1 MTTEDTSTALTWD
14 IDDEFPALAL
24 LVDDQALV
32 AAAVHRALLGE
43 NDISLHYCANPL
55 EAITLGE
62 KLKPTVVLLDLVMPQ
77 MDGLALLREF
87 RAHPCLEHTP
97 IIVLSSNEDAQVK
110 SNVFAAGANDYI
122 VKLPDRLEL
131 VARIR
136 YHSRAYGHRLQRDE
150 AFNAL
155 RRSQQQ
161 LIESNT
167 ALISLNEKLEQAT
180 QAKSEFLANMS
191 HEIRTPMNGVI
202 GMTSLLLDTDLSR
215 QQRDYAETVRNCS
228 ESLVSLI
235 NDILDFSKIEAN
247 KLTLEVID
255 FDLQDVVE
263 ETLRLVAEHAHS
275 KKLYLEGILFPD
287 VPVRLRG
294 DPTRLRQ
301 ILTNLLGNAVKFT
314 QQGQVVLRVTQQED
328 RGKQAL
334 LQFEVCDTGIGITAE
349 ARARLFQAFSQAD
362 SSTTRK
368 YGGTGLGLAICKQL
382 VGIMGG
388 EISLESIEGRG
399 STFRF
404 AIPLDKQPGRNDP
417 ATESQAFA
425 GIKALIVEEDTARRQ
440 ILEQQA
446 QAWLVMTRGAGS
458 AGEAMQIL
466 REAGDDPFDLVIL
479 HLHPPTHD
487 DFALAHAIKADPA
500 TAGVRVV
507 MATPMG
513 QPIRRAEATA
523 AGIDAFLTT
532 PIRKSQFAECCAPRM
547 SMEGG
552 AEGRIAEEPPESPIH
567 RPHPAQAAPVRR
579 DTDIRILLAE
589 DSPVNQAVATAQLH
603 KLGYSVSVVDNGT
616 KAVAEAR
623 RIPYDVILMDCQMPE
638 MDGYEAV
645 QQIRRYE
652 SENVRPPAYVIAM
665 TAHAMQGDRQK
676 CLEAGMDDYL
686 SKPVREPDIRE
697 AMARF
702 FSKSR

>member
-1 MTTEDTSTALTWD
+1 MTDETEILTWD
-14 IDDEFPALAL
+14 INDEFPGLAL

-43 NDISLHYCANPL
+43 SDINVHYCANPL
-55 EAITLGE
+55 DALSLAD
-62 KLKPTVVLLDLVMPQ
+62 KLKPTVILLDLVMPQ
-77 MDGLALLREF
+77 MDGITLLRQF
-87 RAHPCLEHTP
+87 RNHANTRHTP
-97 IIVLSSNEDAQVK
+97 IIVLSSNEEAQIKSDA
-110 SNVFAAGANDYI
+110 FAAGANDYM

-131 VARIR
+131 LARIR
-136 YHSRAYGHRLQRDE
+136 YHSRAHGLRLQRDE

-167 ALISLNEKLEQAT
+167 ALISVNEKLEAAT

-202 GMTSLLLDTDLSR
+202 GMTSLLLDTELSR
-215 QQRDYAETVRNCS
+215 QQRDYAETVRTCA

-263 ETLRLVAEHAHS
+263 ETLRLVVEHAHS
-275 KKLYLEGILFPD
+275 KKLYLEGILHPD

-314 QQGQVVLRVTQQED
+314 EHGQVILRVSK
-328 RGKQAL
+328 RGESERQATL
-334 LQFEVCDTGIGITAE
+334 VFEVHDTGIGISAE

-388 EISLESIEGRG
+388 EISLESVAGRG

-404 AIPLDKQPGRNDP
+404 AIPLDKQEGRVEH
-417 ATESQAFA
+417 TSGKRGLA
-425 GIKALIVEEDTARRQ
+425 GIKALIIESDPDRRQ

-446 QAWLVMTRGAGS
+446 QAWLVQTSGA
-458 AGEAMQIL
+458 ATL
-466 REAGDDPFDLVIL
+466 REARQILCKTSEDPFDLVIL
-479 HLHPPTHD
+479 HLHTP
-487 DFALAHAIKADPA
+487 ALEELLAQKAPESLK
-500 TAGVRVV
+500 VRLVL
-507 MATPMG
+507 ATPLGM
-513 QPIRRAEATA
+513 PFNRAEAID
-523 AGIDAFLTT
+523 AGVDAFLTT
-532 PIRKSQFAECCAPRM
+532 PIRKSQFIDCCATVLKPAWG
-547 SMEGG
+547 SED
-552 AEGRIAEEPPESPIH
+552 GRVAEESPAH
-567 RPHPAQAAPVRR
+567 ASAQMRKG
-579 DTDIRILLAE
+579 IRILLAE
-589 DSPVNQAVATAQLH
+589 DSPVNQAVATAQLQ
-603 KLGYSVSVVDNGT
+603 KLGYTASVVANGT
-616 KAVAEAR
+616 QAVEEAR
-623 RIPYDVILMDCQMPE
+623 RMPYDVILMDCQMPE

-645 QQIRRYE
+645 QQIRKHEAQNGRT
-652 SENVRPPAYVIAM
+652 PAYIIAM

-676 CLEAGMDDYL
+676 CLESGMNDYL
-686 SKPVREPDIRE
+686 SKPVREPDLRD
-697 AMARF
+697 AMERF
-702 FSKSR
+702 FARLGSA